1 MAHSVGFL
9 FASGNERNQPRG
21 FTNDARLVL
30 VFSDA
35 LSYADSLTALHF
47 SIAS

>member
-9 FASGNERNQPRG
+9 FASGNETNRD

-35 LSYADSLTALHF
+35 LSYADCLTALHF
-47 SIAS
+47 STAS